1 MLKIKIARNL
11 VPSFLYRNVQ
21 HKIVTIIKLVKDF
34 LDKVLLNA
42 FNDREGYEAK
52 FKAQMEYTTHESL
65 SLSLSLAHTKET
77 EHGSFKFFSE
87 FLEKNQLKTG
97 VLKLILKNLAT
108 L

>member
-11 VPSFLYRNVQ
+11 VPSFFYRNVQ

-65 SLSLSLAHTKET
+65 SLSLAHTKET